1 MNKYNNLPSGD
12 LTEAQKKFELS
23 CATENQKIPD
33 SNLIKSQ
40 EFGGAALAGADSE
53 INDSG
58 NYPDYRNKFNKYPSV
73 EEVLKVG
80 KLIEGLRNYKVNA
93 GL

>member
-1 MNKYNNLPSGD
+1 MNNYNNLPSGD
-12 LTEAQKKFELS
+12 LVEAQRKFKWS

-33 SNLIKSQ
+33 SNLKSQ

-80 KLIEGLRNYKVNA
+80 KLIEGLRNDKLNA